1 MQGTICPIIMGM
13 HGLAKFDDLPG
24 VGTGICVMIQVLL
37 VDEQAVVRQGLRMRL
52 ALEPDLEIVGAAR
65 SSEEAL
71 GMARTIT
78 PDVVVMDID
87 MPGVD
92 GFQAIRQMRDAM
104 PGAAVIV
111 LTLREGKDV
120 RAQALQA
127 GALAFIDKQGGA
139 EPLLLEIRRLA
150 AGVADEGR
158 SG

>member
-1 MQGTICPIIMGM
+1 
-13 HGLAKFDDLPG
+13 
-24 VGTGICVMIQVLL
+24 MIQVLL

-52 ALEPDLEIVGAAR
+52 ALEPDLKVVGVAK

-71 GMARTIT
+71 ALARTMT
-78 PDVVVMDID
+78 PDVIVMDVD

-92 GFQAIRQMRDAM
+92 GFEAIRQMRDAL

-127 GALAFIDKQGGA
+127 GALAFVEKQGGA

-150 AGVADEGR
+150 AGAADEGR